1 MGYRIV
7 YQQEEGTVTAITYR
21 VRRTVLFCLFFL
33 LFVHLVGANWEEGS
47 YVLHTLFS
55 SSKLEEAAQTSE
67 AMAGKAGEV
76 GFAAALGVFWEQL
89 AEGFG
94 CYGF

>member
-7 YQQEEGTVTAITYR
+7 YQQEEGTVTAITCR
-21 VRRTVLFCLFFL
+21 VRRTVLFCLYFL
-33 LFVHLVGANWEEGS
+33 LFVHIVGAYWEEGS

-55 SSKLEEAAQTSE
+55 SPRLEKAAEVAAVTARQ
-67 AMAGKAGEV
+67 AGED
-76 GFAAALGVFWEQL
+76 GFAAAVSVFREQL